1 MMPSAAPASPAW
13 TLLAGPA
20 DGARR
25 DVCPVIRLLTTA
37 ARVLYLFAPLV
48 VAAALS
54 GLVLRY
60 DLLPALRRPI
70 DAGRTFR
77 GRRWFGDNKTWR
89 GVLVAIVGCV
99 ATVSAQKFLFARVAA
114 GLALVPYQAMT
125 LAELALFGS
134 ALGGG
139 ATLGELPNSFVKRQ
153 LGILPG
159 QPARGA
165 LSALFYVWDQI
176 DLLAAWPLI
185 AFWVRPTPPLVALSV
200 LLVLAIHP
208 LISLIGFVIGA
219 RRSAR

>member
-1 MMPSAAPASPAW
+1 M
-13 TLLAGPA
+13 T
-20 DGARR
+20 
-25 DVCPVIRLLTTA
+25 RLVTTA
-37 ARVLYLFAPLV
+37 GKVLYLFAPLV
-48 VAAALS
+48 ISAALS
-54 GLVLRY
+54 GLVLRF

-99 ATVSAQKFLFARVAA
+99 ATASVQKFLLARAVP
-114 GLALVPYQAMT
+114 GLALVHYDALSLP
-125 LAELALFGS
+125 ELALFGI

-185 AFWVRPTPPLVALSV
+185 AFWVRPTPTLVALSV
-200 LLVLAIHP
+200 GLVLAIHP
-208 LISLIGFVIGA
+208 IVSLIGFVIGA

>member
-1 MMPSAAPASPAW
+1 M
-13 TLLAGPA
+13 T
-20 DGARR
+20 
-25 DVCPVIRLLTTA
+25 RLVTTA
-37 ARVLYLFAPLV
+37 AQVLYLFAPLV

-54 GLVLRY
+54 GLVLRFE
-60 DLLPALRRPI
+60 LLPALRRPI

-77 GRRWFGDNKTWR
+77 GQRWFGDNKTWR

-99 ATVSAQKFLFARVAA
+99 ATASAQKFVLARALP
-114 GLALVPYQAMT
+114 GLALVRYEAMS
-125 LAELALFGS
+125 LPELVLFGVG
-134 ALGGG
+134 LGGG

-165 LSALFYVWDQI
+165 LSTLFYVWDQI

-185 AFWVRPTPPLVALSV
+185 AFWVRPTATLVAVSV
-200 LLVLAIHP
+200 VLVLAIHP
-208 LISLIGFVIGA
+208 VISLIGFVIGA

>member
-1 MMPSAAPASPAW
+1 M
-13 TLLAGPA
+13 
-20 DGARR
+20 
-25 DVCPVIRLLTTA
+25 TTA
-37 ARVLYLFAPLV
+37 AQVLYLFAPLV

-54 GLVLRY
+54 GFVLRF

-70 DAGRTFR
+70 DAGRTFH

-89 GVLVAIVGCV
+89 GVFVAITGSI
-99 ATVSAQKFLFARVAA
+99 ATAFAQKFLLAR
-114 GLALVPYQAMT
+114 ALPELELVRYEAMSFP
-125 LAELALFGS
+125 ELVLFGI

-165 LSALFYVWDQI
+165 LSALFYIWDQI

-185 AFWVRPTPPLVALSV
+185 AFWVRPTAVLVAISV

-208 LISLIGFVIGA
+208 IISLIGFVIGA

>member
-1 MMPSAAPASPAW
+1 M
-13 TLLAGPA
+13 TRLA
-20 DGARR
+20 
-25 DVCPVIRLLTTA
+25 TTA
-37 ARVLYLFAPLV
+37 AQVLYLFAPLV

-54 GLVLRY
+54 GLVLRF

-89 GVLVAIVGCV
+89 GVVIAIAGSV
-99 ATVSAQKFLFARVAA
+99 ATTFAQKFLLAR
-114 GLALVPYQAMT
+114 ALPQLELVRYEAMS
-125 LAELALFGS
+125 LPELVLFGS

-185 AFWVRPTPPLVALSV
+185 AFWVRPTPALVAISA